1 MPVFVQL
8 QGWPSRRC
16 WWFDGVLN
24 VHNSTL
30 GIYVANVYAG
40 FVGGVDDLDFAAL
53 V

>member
-1 MPVFVQL
+1 MRLGKISVFYL
-8 QGWPSRRC
+8 LRC